1 MSWNTK
7 VLFPGKAKGIVLRLD
22 APISFWGGID
32 PETSEVI
39 LSQHPQE
46 GLTIS
51 EKLLVIPEPIGS
63 SSSAAIIL
71 ELLFA
76 GLGPNALI
84 LGTSS
89 DAILPVGVL
98 VAEQMNWSTIPILAM
113 QNPPFKTGETLEIL
127 ENGTVQ
133 VLSP

>member
-1 MSWNTK
+1 MSWSTK
-7 VLFPGKAKGIVLRLD
+7 VLFPGEAKGTVLRLD

-39 LSQHPQE
+39 LSQHPQV

-76 GLGPNALI
+76 GLAPNALI
-84 LGTSS
+84 LGTSR

-98 VAEQMNWSTIPILAM
+98 VAEQMNWATIPILAM

-127 ENGTVQ
+127 ENGVVQ
-133 VLSP
+133 VLSL